1 MPEDR
6 YSLTRVFPYKDRIVN
21 FVLIRENT
29 SLRKPVF
36 WHILRKVKYIGEFE
50 LNGLNMKWLLH
61 KK

>member
-29 SLRKPVF
+29 SPRKSVF

>member
-1 MPEDR
+1 MPEDGF
-6 YSLTRVFPYKDRIVN
+6 SLTRVFPYKDRIVN
-21 FVLIRENT
+21 FVLIGENT
-29 SLRKPVF
+29 SPRKPVF